1 MDPAIYAE
9 LPIGGTMDGLIA
21 INELNEMSKQLSAAV
36 TTMGRYGRELA
47 EANQAYK
54 VALAQ
59 AALEL
64 RAEGMP
70 VTLIDKVAPGK
81 AAKQAFKRDTAE
93 VMYDTAK
100 EHVNALKLQ
109 IRVLDAQIA
118 REWGSNG

>member
-1 MDPAIYAE
+1 
-9 LPIGGTMDGLIA
+9 MDGLMA
-21 INELNEMSKQLSAAV
+21 MNDLNDLSAQLSAAV
-36 TTMGRYGRELA
+36 RAMGEKGIKLA
-47 EANQAYK
+47 EANEAYK
-54 VALAQ
+54 VAMAK

-81 AAKQAFKRDTAE
+81 VAKQGFARDKAE

-109 IRVLDAQIA
+109 MRVLDAQIQ
-118 REWGSNG
+118 REWSNG

>member
-1 MDPAIYAE
+1 
-9 LPIGGTMDGLIA
+9 MDGLIA
-21 INELNEMSKQLSAAV
+21 INDLNEMSKQLGAAV
-36 TTMGRYGRELA
+36 KTMGKYGRDLA

-54 VALAQ
+54 VALAK

-70 VTLIDKVAPGK
+70 VTLIEKVAPGK
-81 AAKQAFKRDTAE
+81 VAKQGFARDTAE

>member
-1 MDPAIYAE
+1 
-9 LPIGGTMDGLIA
+9 MDGVMA
-21 INELNEMSKQLSAAV
+21 INELSSLSKQLSAAV
-36 TTMGRYGRELA
+36 KTMGRYGRDLA

-54 VALAQ
+54 LAMAR

-64 RAEGMP
+64 RADGMP
-70 VTLIDKVAPGK
+70 VTLIDRVAPGK
-81 AAKQAFKRDTAE
+81 VAKEGLRRDTAE